1 MRELVIFE
9 LMKLIDSG
17 REIYGSKIEPITDR
31 KELESLSNRDLL
43 NRLIDAYA
51 FQG

>member
-1 MRELVIFE
+1 MRNLVIDR
-9 LMKLIDSG
+9 LMALISEG
-17 REIYGSKIEPITDR
+17 AEIYGSKIEPITDR
-31 KELESLSNRDLL
+31 KELEALSNQDLL

>member
-1 MRELVIFE
+1 MRNLVIDKLMALIEEGAE
-9 LMKLIDSG
+9 L
-17 REIYGSKIEPITDR
+17 YGLKIEPIQDR
-31 KELESLSNRDLL
+31 KALEALSNKDLL